1 MNTNVKIKPKK
12 VNNTKRQFKSS
23 GNSKRNF
30 FQNNKSSS
38 QSVHIE
44 KPLSLPKAL
53 KSKTPKNTFLVFNTI
68 NINLGNGQ
76 KDQKNLKTPKAQV
89 IRNINSSLKNAYLR
103 NDFIFESMPYFG
115 KKEKDKINNNN
126 NQMLNNEKDKKYINF
141 MKNYKNKNNNVEI
154 I

>member
-12 VNNTKRQFKSS
+12 LNNTKRQFKSS

-30 FQNNKSSS
+30 LQKNKSSS

-44 KPLSLPKAL
+44 KPASLQKAL

-76 KDQKNLKTPKAQV
+76 KEQKNLKTPKAQV

-126 NQMLNNEKDKKYINF
+126 QKLNNEKDKKYINF